1 MREELFNKK
10 EPGLN
15 DFGNYQT
22 IEIIKDVTILRF
34 TVRKACS
41 KEKTKLLTGQPFAS
55 YLRKIK
61 KSEYS
66 VIQKLSENIKHVT
79 QISGEA
85 KNRNRSI

>member
-1 MREELFNKK
+1 MT

-15 DFGNYQT
+15 DFGNYQP

-41 KEKTKLLTGQPFAS
+41 REKAKPLTGLPFAS
-55 YLRKIK
+55 ISERS

-66 VIQKLSENIKHVT
+66 DIQKLSGKIKHVT
-79 QISGEA
+79 QISAEA
-85 KNRNRSI
+85 KNRNRII